1 MNRVLI
7 PAYEEIVTRVQNN
20 KLWDFPGGVFPAQQK
35 ELSNQQPIESISLPE
50 RLYIPLKQH
59 IGVEGQLIVAPGE
72 QVLKGQPLTRSANP
86 FSVPVHA
93 PTSGAV
99 VSIGPHIS
107 AHPSALPEQTL
118 IIEPDNLDKWTM
130 LSPLQDY
137 QSLPKV
143 SVLEAICNAGIS
155 GMGGAGFPT
164 HIKAAPK
171 KDVEF
176 IIINGVECEPYIT
189 ADDRLMREHAW
200 QIRQGIDV
208 LCHLLSPKQV
218 YIAIE
223 DNKPEAIE
231 AMRVACQQSEQY
243 KVVPI
248 ATKYPA
254 GGEKQLIQVITNR
267 EVPKQGLPIDV
278 GVIMHNVGTCFAIAD
293 AIFSGKPLIQRV
305 VTITGKAVETPKN
318 VWALIG
324 SPVAHLLSSAGY
336 VAHRQAQK
344 HIIMGGPMMGFT
356 VASDQVPVVKITNC
370 LLLPTSD
377 EMAEPEAEQ
386 PCIRCSACADA
397 CPVSLLPQQLFWHS
411 KAKELDKAQEYNLF
425 DCIEC
430 GACAYVCP
438 SEIPLVHYY
447 RVAKAEIRVEQEEK
461 QKSDKARERFESRA
475 ARLVR
480 EQEARDEKHRKA
492 AEARKSAM
500 QNKGN
505 DAQDKIA
512 AALARAKAKKAEQAQ
527 ATANNADVSADQGT
541 QPNAT
546 EPTIAANAESAP
558 QKSGASKD
566 DRVAAAIARAK
577 AKKAQRSAQSD
588 ADVSSEHVAQP
599 EAAEDSA
606 VNSAETAAHK
616 SGTSKDDR
624 VAAAIARAKAKKAQ
638 RLAPSNDNAS
648 DYASLEPSA
657 ALDTE
662 PHTSKARP
670 PQSQTSDAVI
680 ADKSKDERVA
690 AAIAKAKAKKAQ
702 KSAESLS
709 SDTPNGSDASLDA
722 LTAASDSASV
732 SSLNKP
738 NAQIQSNNSDMSK
751 DERVAAAIARAKAK
765 KALKETQNASAKSGS
780 VSESVSIPPGESA
793 QQAVDEAP
801 EQHDVQELDPAAQK
815 KARIAAAVAKAK
827 AKKIAKD
834 HPTGETA
841 KLSDKLDTPSS
852 KAQDA
857 QQGQET
863 PVTDAEQALDEKKR
877 RIAAAVAKAKAKKA
891 AQLKSSEE

>member
-1 MNRVLI
+1 MNRVLT
-7 PAYEEIVTRVQNN
+7 PSYDEIVTRVERD

-35 ELSNQQPIESISLPE
+35 ELSNQTPIENIDLPQ
-50 RLYIPLKQH
+50 RLFIPLKQH
-59 IGVEGQLIVAPGE
+59 IGVEGQLLVSQGDY
-72 QVLKGQPLTRSANP
+72 VLKGQPLTHSANP

-93 PTSGAV
+93 PTSGTV
-99 VSIGPHIS
+99 TSIGPHIS

-118 IIEPDNLDKWTM
+118 IIEPDHLDKWTT
-130 LSPLQDY
+130 LQPLQDY
-137 QSLPKV
+137 QSKPKI
-143 SVLEAICNAGIS
+143 SVLEAICDAGIS

-164 HIKAAPK
+164 HIKASPK

-189 ADDRLMREHAW
+189 SDDRLMREHAW

-208 LCHLLSPKQV
+208 LSHLLAPKQV

-243 KVVPI
+243 KVIPI

-278 GVIMHNVGTCFAIAD
+278 GVIMHNVGTCYAIAD
-293 AIFSGKPLIQRV
+293 AVFSGKPLIQRV
-305 VTITGKAVETPKN
+305 VTITGQAVEKPKN

-324 SPVAHLLSSAGY
+324 TPVAHLLESAQY
-336 VAHRQAQK
+336 VAHKQKQK

-356 VASDQVPVVKITNC
+356 LASDEVPVVKITNC
-370 LLLPTSD
+370 LLLPTSN
-377 EMAEPEAEQ
+377 EIAEPEAEQ

-397 CPVSLLPQQLFWHS
+397 CPASLLPQQLFWHS
-411 KAKELDKAQEYNLF
+411 KAKELDKAQDYNLF

-492 AEARKSAM
+492 AEARKAAM
-500 QNKGN
+500 QNKGT

-512 AALARAKAKKAEQAQ
+512 AALARAKAKKAQQSQPARETTERPESQDNQ
-527 ATANNADVSADQGT
+527 T
-541 QPNAT
+541 QT
-546 EPTIAANAESAP
+546 VT
-558 QKSGASKD
+558 Q
-566 DRVAAAIARAK
+566 
-577 AKKAQRSAQSD
+577 Q
-588 ADVSSEHVAQP
+588 
-599 EAAEDSA
+599 
-606 VNSAETAAHK
+606 TAAHSEGATQS

-638 RLAPSNDNAS
+638 QANRNEAAPVKDDSHEGETQTPISEQPAVKAN
-648 DYASLEPSA
+648 ESA
-657 ALDTE
+657 G
-662 PHTSKARP
+662 
-670 PQSQTSDAVI
+670 Q
-680 ADKSKDERVA
+680 
-690 AAIAKAKAKKAQ
+690 
-702 KSAESLS
+702 
-709 SDTPNGSDASLDA
+709 
-722 LTAASDSASV
+722 
-732 SSLNKP
+732 
-738 NAQIQSNNSDMSK
+738 SK

-765 KALKETQNASAKSGS
+765 KALKAQTTQDGEKSSSEGSFSATSTKESEKPTESDQSTDVVSSVPRSTEPENTHPSVSNTETKTKTKDQRVAAAIAKAKAKKAQSSAHDSAQSSAQSASSEVSAAQNVETQASVHP
-780 VSESVSIPPGESA
+780 VSAPKGE
-793 QQAVDEAP
+793 EAS
-801 EQHDVQELDPAAQK
+801 QELDPAAQK

-827 AKKIAKD
+827 AKKLAKEGAAE
-834 HPTGETA
+834 TGEEANKNATPKTPDGETSSAKQHSGVVQTA
-841 KLSDKLDTPSS
+841 TDQTTAPS
-852 KAQDA
+852 
-857 QQGQET
+857 
-863 PVTDAEQALDEKKR
+863 DAEQALDEKKR

-891 AQLKSSEE
+891 AQMKSSEE

>member
-35 ELSNQQPIESISLPE
+35 KLSNQQPIESISLPE

-480 EQEARDEKHRKA
+480 EQKARDEKHRKA

-527 ATANNADVSADQGT
+527 ATANNADVIADQET
-541 QPNAT
+541 QPKAT

-558 QKSGASKD
+558 QKSGTSKD

-577 AKKAQRSAQSD
+577 AKKAQRSAPSD
-588 ADVSSEHVAQP
+588 ADVSSEQVAQP

-606 VNSAETAAHK
+606 INSAETAAHK

-638 RLAPSNDNAS
+638 RLASSNDNAS
-648 DYASLEPSA
+648 DNVSLEPSA

-680 ADKSKDERVA
+680 AGKSKDERVA

-722 LTAASDSASV
+722 PTTSSDSASV

-738 NAQIQSNNSDMSK
+738 NAQIQSNDSDTSK
-751 DERVAAAIARAKAK
+751 DDRVAAAIAKAKAK
-765 KALKETQNASAKSGS
+765 KALKETQNASVKSDLA
-780 VSESVSIPPGESA
+780 SESVSIPPRESE

-801 EQHDVQELDPAAQK
+801 EQHDVQVLDPAAQK

-891 AQLKSSEE
+891 AQMKSSEE

>member
-1 MNRVLI
+1 MNRVLT
-7 PAYEEIVTRVQNN
+7 PSYDEIVTRVERD

-35 ELSNQQPIESISLPE
+35 ELSNQTPIENIDLPQ
-50 RLYIPLKQH
+50 RLFIPLKQH
-59 IGVEGQLIVAPGE
+59 IGVEGQLLVSQGDY
-72 QVLKGQPLTRSANP
+72 VLKGQPLTHSANP

-93 PTSGAV
+93 PTSGTV
-99 VSIGPHIS
+99 TSIGPHIS

-118 IIEPDNLDKWTM
+118 IIEPDHLDKWTT
-130 LSPLQDY
+130 LQPLQDY
-137 QSLPKV
+137 QSKPKI
-143 SVLEAICNAGIS
+143 SVLEAICDAGIS

-164 HIKAAPK
+164 HIKASPK

-189 ADDRLMREHAW
+189 SDDRLMREHAW

-208 LCHLLSPKQV
+208 LSHLLAPKQV

-231 AMRVACQQSEQY
+231 AMRIACQQSEQY
-243 KVVPI
+243 KVIPI

-278 GVIMHNVGTCFAIAD
+278 GVIMHNVGTCYAIAD
-293 AIFSGKPLIQRV
+293 AVFSGKPLIQRV
-305 VTITGKAVETPKN
+305 VTITGQAVEKPKN

-324 SPVAHLLSSAGY
+324 TPVAHLLESAQY
-336 VAHRQAQK
+336 VAHKQKQK

-356 VASDQVPVVKITNC
+356 LASDEVPVVKITNC
-370 LLLPTSD
+370 LLLPTSN
-377 EMAEPEAEQ
+377 EIAEPEAEQ

-397 CPVSLLPQQLFWHS
+397 CPASLLPQQLFWHS
-411 KAKELDKAQEYNLF
+411 KAKELDKAQDYNLF

-492 AEARKSAM
+492 AEARKAAM

-512 AALARAKAKKAEQAQ
+512 AALARAKAKKAQQSQAAQ
-527 ATANNADVSADQGT
+527 ETTERPESQDKQTVTQQTSALSE
-541 QPNAT
+541 NAT
-546 EPTIAANAESAP
+546 
-558 QKSGASKD
+558 
-566 DRVAAAIARAK
+566 
-577 AKKAQRSAQSD
+577 QS
-588 ADVSSEHVAQP
+588 
-599 EAAEDSA
+599 
-606 VNSAETAAHK
+606 

-638 RLAPSNDNAS
+638 QANRNEAAPVKDDSHEGETQTPIS
-648 DYASLEPSA
+648 EQPVV
-657 ALDTE
+657 
-662 PHTSKARP
+662 KANE
-670 PQSQTSDAVI
+670 I
-680 ADKSKDERVA
+680 AG
-690 AAIAKAKAKKAQ
+690 Q
-702 KSAESLS
+702 
-709 SDTPNGSDASLDA
+709 
-722 LTAASDSASV
+722 
-732 SSLNKP
+732 
-738 NAQIQSNNSDMSK
+738 SK

-765 KALKETQNASAKSGS
+765 KALKAQTTQDGEKSSSEGSFSATSTKESEKPTESDQSTDVVSSVPRSTEPENTHPSVSNTETKTKDQRVAAAIAKAKAKKAQSSAHDSAQSSAQSASSEVSAAQNVETQASVHP
-780 VSESVSIPPGESA
+780 VSAPKGQEVS
-793 QQAVDEAP
+793 
-801 EQHDVQELDPAAQK
+801 QELDPAAQK

-827 AKKIAKD
+827 AKKLAKEGAAE
-834 HPTGETA
+834 TGEEANKNATPKTPDGETSSAKQHSGVVQTA
-841 KLSDKLDTPSS
+841 TDQTTAPS
-852 KAQDA
+852 
-857 QQGQET
+857 
-863 PVTDAEQALDEKKR
+863 DAEQALDEKKR

-891 AQLKSSEE
+891 AQMKSSEE

>member
-7 PAYEEIVTRVQNN
+7 PSFDEIVKHVERN

-35 ELSNQQPIESISLPE
+35 ELSNHQPIESMTLPE

-59 IGVEGQLIVAPGE
+59 IGVEGQLLVGPGE
-72 QVLKGQPLTRSANP
+72 YVLKGQPLTRSANP
-86 FSVPVHA
+86 FAVPVHA
-93 PTSGAV
+93 STSGTV
-99 VSIGPHIS
+99 ISVGPHVS

-118 IIEPDNLDKWTM
+118 VIEPDTLDKWIALT
-130 LSPLQDY
+130 PLKDY

-143 SVLEAICNAGIS
+143 AVLEAICNAGVS

-164 HIKAAPK
+164 HIKASPK

-254 GGEKQLIQVITNR
+254 GGEKQLIQVLTNR

-278 GVIMHNVGTCFAIAD
+278 GVIMHNVGTCYAIAD
-293 AIFSGKPLIQRV
+293 AVFSGKPLIHRV
-305 VTITGKAVETPKN
+305 VTVTGKAVSTPKN

-324 SPVAHLLSSAGY
+324 APVAHLLASAGY
-336 VAHRQAQK
+336 LADKQSQK
-344 HIIMGGPMMGFT
+344 QIIMGGPMMGFT
-356 VASDQVPVVKITNC
+356 LASDQVPVVKITNC
-370 LLLPTSD
+370 LLLPTQD
-377 EMAEPEAEQ
+377 EIAEPEAEQ

-411 KAKELDKAQEYNLF
+411 KAKELDKAQDYNLF

-438 SEIPLVHYY
+438 SDIPLVHYY
-447 RVAKAEIRVEQEEK
+447 RVTKAEIRLEQEEK

-492 AEARKSAM
+492 AEARQSAM

-505 DAQDKIA
+505 DAGDKIA
-512 AALARAKAKKAEQAQ
+512 AALARAKAKKAQQAEYN
-527 ATANNADVSADQGT
+527 AN
-541 QPNAT
+541 
-546 EPTIAANAESAP
+546 EPTSIAPSVQTNQDTP
-558 QKSGASKD
+558 
-566 DRVAAAIARAK
+566 I
-577 AKKAQRSAQSD
+577 QS
-588 ADVSSEHVAQP
+588 
-599 EAAEDSA
+599 
-606 VNSAETAAHK
+606 

-638 RLAPSNDNAS
+638 KINNNETNTDSVAINDTPISVSANEA
-648 DYASLEPSA
+648 LVETQIEPSETA
-657 ALDTE
+657 GN
-662 PHTSKARP
+662 
-670 PQSQTSDAVI
+670 
-680 ADKSKDERVA
+680 SKDSRVA
-690 AAIAKAKAKKAQ
+690 AAIARAKEKKAQ
-702 KSAESLS
+702 RLAQAESAPLEPKIDQDQITPSAAPKES
-709 SDTPNGSDASLDA
+709 SAPGE
-722 LTAASDSASV
+722 
-732 SSLNKP
+732 
-738 NAQIQSNNSDMSK
+738 SK

-765 KALKETQNASAKSGS
+765 NTEKLATEKPVEPQITGDEKPVAVQQILVTPQLNPEINSTSQSQTNDSLQIEVSAKNQRIAAVVAKAKAKKVQQVEQDKVQAE
-780 VSESVSIPPGESA
+780 VSSYDFPDTLTLTESKIEEPVKNVSKTPVPD
-793 QQAVDEAP
+793 DEALT
-801 EQHDVQELDPAAQK
+801 EQLDPADQK

-827 AKKIAKD
+827 AKKLAKEAASD
-834 HPTGETA
+834 VLPNKGEVQKNNEVPAPLPDQSVT
-841 KLSDKLDTPSS
+841 STIN
-852 KAQDA
+852 
-857 QQGQET
+857 QET
-863 PVTDAEQALDEKKR
+863 QLSEAEEALDEKKR
-877 RIAAAVAKAKAKKA
+877 RIAIAVAKAKAKKA
-891 AQLKSSEE
+891 AQLKSSED